1 MENLKQNKVSE
12 SMESDSK
19 RLVGEIVWVISI
31 VLLLLSGILSFVLP
45 HDQINHVITNG
56 LMPIVTAVLMIA
68 GFFLIFTNPKTKQ
81 NPSQNAPYPLKNL
94 GNKK

>member
-12 SMESDSK
+12 SMESDLK

-31 VLLLLSGILSFVLP
+31 VLLLFSGILSFVFP
-45 HDQINHVITNG
+45 HYQINHIITYG

-81 NPSQNAPYPLKNL
+81 NPPQNTPQV
-94 GNKK
+94 